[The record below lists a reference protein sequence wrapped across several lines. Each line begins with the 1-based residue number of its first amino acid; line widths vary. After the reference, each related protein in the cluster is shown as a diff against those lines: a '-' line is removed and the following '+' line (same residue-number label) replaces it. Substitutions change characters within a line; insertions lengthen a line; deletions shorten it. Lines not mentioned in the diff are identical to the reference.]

1 MSFSLGDAREPE
13 MTLQP
18 AGFRRIQVT
27 AHTLDI
33 GLRSPEHFVHL
44 TITAAATS
52 VPAFIHMS
60 PQARSQLVEAIADEL
75 GPMMNRYSASGEL
88 SFPMSTHIALAA

>member
-1 MSFSLGDAREPE
+1 